1 MKHGIANW
9 ITTRHLM
16 RVTLLLLLSWSSM
29 IAAQSVSIT
38 APVTLRG
45 KIGSLEGQNLI
56 ITGPSGEVKV
66 TVTDKTVIRSEVAI
80 KFTEIKAGMY
90 LGTTAIKQT
99 DGNFLASE
107 VHIFSEDQRGTGE
120 GHRPLGSSPQ
130 SGATMTNASVDHVE
144 DVAVQDIKGRIM
156 TLKYTGGEVK
166 VVVPPDI
173 PIVNRVLADRGA
185 LRPGVEVSVQAV
197 RGADGALMASQITAR
212 AMRR

>member
-1 MKHGIANW
+1 
-9 ITTRHLM
+9 
-16 RVTLLLLLSWSSM
+16 
-29 IAAQSVSIT
+29 
-38 APVTLRG
+38 
-45 KIGSLEGQNLI
+45 
-56 ITGPSGEVKV
+56 
-66 TVTDKTVIRSEVAI
+66 
-80 KFTEIKAGMY
+80 
-90 LGTTAIKQT
+90 
-99 DGNFLASE
+99 
-107 VHIFSEDQRGTGE
+107 
-120 GHRPLGSSPQ
+120 
-130 SGATMTNASVDHVE
+130 MTNASVDHVE